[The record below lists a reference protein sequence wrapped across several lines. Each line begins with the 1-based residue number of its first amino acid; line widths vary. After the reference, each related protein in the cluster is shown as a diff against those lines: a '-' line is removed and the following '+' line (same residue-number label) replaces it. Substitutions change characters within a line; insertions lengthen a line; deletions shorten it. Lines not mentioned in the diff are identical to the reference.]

1 MFKAFDFNKD
11 FRKIAKK
18 SIYTQEFDVLH
29 EFLPSDN
36 KNIRYEYSTDK
47 EARAATAA
55 LRKYAEQNKQP
66 LIFEQIAN
74 YVFAIRKDGEK

>member
-1 MFKAFDFNKD
+1 MFKAFDFNKE

-36 KNIRYEYSTDK
+36 KNIRFEYSTAK
-47 EARAATAA
+47 EARSAAAA
-55 LRKYAEQNKQP
+55 LKKYAKENKQP
-66 LIFEQIAN
+66 LIFKQRGN
-74 YVFAIRKDGEK
+74 YIFAIRKGDDE

>member
-36 KNIRYEYSTDK
+36 KNIRFEYSTDK

-55 LRKYAEQNKQP
+55 LRNYAEQNKQP
-66 LIFEQIAN
+66 LIFKQRAN